1 MCPVGTNL
9 RGRVVTAQQRPAYS
23 VNRRGAASNC
33 VLSERRRTGRRR
45 AVRRYNPDMIR
56 TLGVSWAAFSLA
68 FGGVCCAGIA
78 DASPSDG
85 SRRCTF
91 VLPPLKVVQV
101 SGVNFVYATM
111 APGPCTIEANPNSSV
126 VCVSVEGSDSTGQ
139 CATTNGPS
147 PAVLYF
153 SYRPGTTYV
162 VKGQGCSSVNVP
174 PYTICQD
181 FPASRV
187 TL

>member
-1 MCPVGTNL
+1 L
-9 RGRVVTAQQRPAYS
+9 RLTLEI
-23 VNRRGAASNC
+23 NRGSKTRC
-33 VLSERRRTGRRR
+33 Q
-45 AVRRYNPDMIR
+45 RYNPRMMR
-56 TLGVSWAAFSLA
+56 TFVVSSAAISLA

-85 SRRCTF
+85 SGQCTF

-101 SGVNFVYATM
+101 SGVNFVFATM

-126 VCVSVEGSDSTGQ
+126 VCVSVEGSDSTGE
-139 CATTNGPS
+139 CAHTNGPS
-147 PAVLYF
+147 PAVLYYA
-153 SYRPGTTYV
+153 YRPGATYV

-181 FPASRV
+181 FPASRI

>member
-1 MCPVGTNL
+1 L
-9 RGRVVTAQQRPAYS
+9 RPRFEI
-23 VNRRGAASNC
+23 NRGSKIGC
-33 VLSERRRTGRRR
+33 Q
-45 AVRRYNPDMIR
+45 RYNPGMMR
-56 TLGVSWAAFSLA
+56 TFVVSWAAMSLA

-85 SRRCTF
+85 SGRCSF

-101 SGVNFVYATM
+101 SGVNFVFATM
-111 APGPCTIEANPNSSV
+111 SPGPCTIEANPNSSV
-126 VCVSVEGSDSTGQ
+126 VCVSVEGSDSPGQ

-153 SYRPGTTYV
+153 TYRPGATYV

-181 FPASRV
+181 FPASRT

>member
-1 MCPVGTNL
+1 MRTL
-9 RGRVVTAQQRPAYS
+9 VVS
-23 VNRRGAASNC
+23 GAA
-33 VLSERRRTGRRR
+33 LSLT
-45 AVRRYNPDMIR
+45 
-56 TLGVSWAAFSLA
+56 

-78 DASPSDG
+78 STSPPASSG
-85 SRRCTF
+85 QCTF
-91 VLPPLKVVQV
+91 VLPPPKVVQV
-101 SGVNFVYATM
+101 SGVSFVYATM

-153 SYRPGTTYV
+153 TYRPGATYV

-181 FPASRV
+181 FPASRI

>member
-1 MCPVGTNL
+1 MARTF
-9 RGRVVTAQQRPAYS
+9 
-23 VNRRGAASNC
+23 AAIST
-33 VLSERRRTGRRR
+33 VL
-45 AVRRYNPDMIR
+45 AM
-56 TLGVSWAAFSLA
+56 A
-68 FGGVCCAGIA
+68 FGGVFCAALA
-78 DASPSDG
+78 DASPSNG
-85 SRRCTF
+85 SGQCTF
-91 VLPPLKVVQV
+91 VLQRPKVVQV

-126 VCVSVEGSDSTGQ
+126 VCVSVEGSESTGQ

-153 SYRPGTTYV
+153 AYRPGATYV

-181 FPASRV
+181 FPASRI